1 MGGNYSGEG
10 VAARPRTAAGDRM
23 VRTALPVIAS
33 GMAKTNSFDI
43 STGVDLQ
50 EVDNAVNQARKEVA
64 QRYDFKG
71 TNCTLDFDRDAGTV
85 KLEADDTYRLDA
97 LRQVVRD
104 RLAAR
109 KVPLKNLDVGKVD
122 EAALGRARQTL
133 GLKQGIDQETAKRI
147 SKDIRDQDFKKVQV
161 QVQGDQLR
169 VTAPSR
175 DTLQEIIGWLR
186 GRDYGVE
193 LQFGN
198 YR

>member
-1 MGGNYSGEG
+1 M
-10 VAARPRTAAGDRM
+10 AR
-23 VRTALPVIAS
+23 
-33 GMAKTNSFDI
+33 TNSFDI

-50 EVDNAVNQARKEVA
+50 EVDNAVNQARKEIA

-71 TNCTLDFDRDAGTV
+71 TNCTLEFDRDTGTV

-97 LRQVVRD
+97 LRKVLRQ

-109 KVPLKNLDVGKVD
+109 KVPLKNLDAGKID
-122 EAALGRARQTL
+122 EASLGRARQTL
-133 GLKQGIDQETAKRI
+133 GLKQGIDQDTAKRI
-147 SKDIRDQDFKKVQV
+147 SKDIRDRGFKKVQV
-161 QVQGDQLR
+161 QIQGDQLR

-175 DTLQEIIGWLR
+175 DTLQEIIAFAR
-186 GRDYGVE
+186 SQDYGVA